1 MSKAKNEKQIEE
13 KKPETKQKAK
23 RGKKKAKKLNI
34 SQILSGIG
42 LLAIAIYTGWIVL
55 QAPSAAGMEFSQYNI
70 ILREQMGIIGSMI
83 YLLMQSLF
91 GKGVILFPLIFAAAG
106 IVLILDRQPTTMQK
120 TGIVLGVLVILTL
133 LHVN

>member
-1 MSKAKNEKQIEE
+1 MSKAKNEKQIEAKGTE
-13 KKPETKQKAK
+13 QKTTSKSK
-23 RGKKKAKKLNI
+23 RGRKKAKKLNI

-55 QAPSAAGMEFSQYNI
+55 QAPSAAGMEFSQYHV

-91 GKGVILFPLIFAAAG
+91 GHGVILFPLIFA
-106 IVLILDRQPTTMQK
+106 
-120 TGIVLGVLVILTL
+120 
-133 LHVN
+133 N